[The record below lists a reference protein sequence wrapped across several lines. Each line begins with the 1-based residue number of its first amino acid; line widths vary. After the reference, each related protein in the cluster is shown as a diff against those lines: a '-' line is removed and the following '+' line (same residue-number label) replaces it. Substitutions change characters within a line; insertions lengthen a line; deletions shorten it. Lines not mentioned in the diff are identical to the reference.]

1 MLGFL
6 SLGLIWFF
14 WINLVF
20 WFNLGFIT
28 LEGVVF
34 PPMPDRQTAE
44 SNTHVTS
51 SRSEQKS
58 NVGKRSQREGR
69 VTRVT

>member
-34 PPMPDRQTAE
+34 PPMIPD
-44 SNTHVTS
+44 S
-51 SRSEQKS
+51 SGSTCMHAW
-58 NVGKRSQREGR
+58 RETWPSLAKA
-69 VTRVT
+69 TRIQ

>member
-34 PPMPDRQTAE
+34 PPMDGTESQFWDSALLSTVYLNHRTVHDR
-44 SNTHVTS
+44 
-51 SRSEQKS
+51 
-58 NVGKRSQREGR
+58 
-69 VTRVT
+69 

>member
-34 PPMPDRQTAE
+34 PSM
-44 SNTHVTS
+44 HVTLA
-51 SRSEQKS
+51 
-58 NVGKRSQREGR
+58 
-69 VTRVT
+69 T

>member
-34 PPMPDRQTAE
+34 PPMA
-44 SNTHVTS
+44 V
-51 SRSEQKS
+51 
-58 NVGKRSQREGR
+58 QRRIEFALYPFFR
-69 VTRVT
+69 FLIWAKKIFFY

>member
-34 PPMPDRQTAE
+34 PPMTGTGYRVDLVSGWILIRVSRNRA
-44 SNTHVTS
+44 
-51 SRSEQKS
+51 SRSEVVI
-58 NVGKRSQREGR
+58 VG
-69 VTRVT
+69 VIF